1 MTEGSFCIKM
11 LISKEVFC
19 WIESCWGVGAIPY
32 NAPVWEIL
40 AEQAFQEKTSILS
53 ENPTCPFCVRLVGQS
68 GAGKTSQLLPAVKEA
83 SVTNGI
89 PFISFAVRDFVKYH
103 PDLEKIVQTYGESLL
118 REKTNMFALT
128 LLTEVLLRC
137 ISKKLPILLEVTLLA
152 PVYEACIHAF
162 LIKNGY
168 HCDYQCL
175 AIPKSVSDAWI
186 QKRFLETKRV
196 VSQNSSSFF
205 YDTLEPAFK
214 ALQGI
219 ALKNRVFIWDR
230 VHEMPS
236 ISDFQDAKLYDKIED
251 ARRLKGPFL
260 SPEAGIA
267 SKTKFLCDF
276 YRKHSP
282 I

>member
-11 LISKEVFC
+11 LISKEVFR

-32 NAPVWEIL
+32 NDPVWEIL
-40 AEQAFQEKTSILS
+40 AEQAFQEKTSDLS
-53 ENPTCPFCVRLVGQS
+53 ENPICPFCVRLVGQS

-83 SVTNGI
+83 LVTNGI
-89 PFISFAVRDFVKYH
+89 PFVSFAVRDFVKYH

-128 LLTEVLLRC
+128 LLSEVLLRC

-152 PVYEACIHAF
+152 PVYEACIHTF

-175 AIPKSVSDAWI
+175 AVPKNVSDAWI

-214 ALQGI
+214 VLQGI
-219 ALKNRVFIWDR
+219 SLKNRVFIWDR

-236 ISDFQDAKLYDKIED
+236 VSDFQDAKLYDKIED
-251 ARRLKGPFL
+251 ARRLEGPFL

-282 I
+282 F